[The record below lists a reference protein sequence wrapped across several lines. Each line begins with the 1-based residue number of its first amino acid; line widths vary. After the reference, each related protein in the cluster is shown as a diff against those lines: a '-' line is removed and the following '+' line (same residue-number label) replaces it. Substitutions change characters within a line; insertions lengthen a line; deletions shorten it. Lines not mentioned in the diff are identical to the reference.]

1 MLGMILIDDHE
12 YLVNGLKQFVDWDD
26 LGVEILDTAADGEQ
40 GLLKI
45 RSLRPDIV
53 LTDIS
58 MPIMDGLEMIRQL
71 QSDSKKPQF
80 VILTGHGEFDYA
92 KEAIHYGVAD
102 FILKPILPAE
112 VTTIMK
118 TVVQRCHDEENRF
131 ARENE
136 MRQRLHESMPILTE
150 RYMEELFEGR
160 IFGND
165 VLLEKAAFLD
175 LDIPSG
181 PYRIICIQISN
192 YHQAIESQPEARQQY
207 IKFYII
213 SQICEILGIHKTF
226 VGFREKTAV
235 FMTTKYGTTD
245 EQMIDKLQIEIE
257 DCIRRILKEFGVQMH
272 VGVSESAVEL
282 SQISDS
288 YKKALESLKY
298 RAHFEQCQIIFHR
311 DIIHSLT
318 AETIVQFF
326 DRSSLMDALKMRS
339 YADMNV
345 SLDMTLKMI
354 HNDPALSMNHVKTIF
369 VEMASVVIST
379 MLQMGET
386 PPKSIETGTCILDQT
401 NHLDTLDELEVW
413 MRSVILQ
420 VKEVLD
426 KKMSQR
432 TMRIIEQ
439 MQTIIHEEYQKE
451 VTLQNI
457 AKRIYLTPNYL
468 GSIFSK
474 TIGKSFNDYL
484 AEYRIEKAIE
494 ILNTGEYHVYQVG
507 EMVGY
512 RDLDHFRKTFYDIT
526 GSSPSQFLK

>member
-12 YLVNGLKQFVDWDD
+12 YLINGLKQFVDWDE
-26 LGVEILDTAADGEQ
+26 LGIEIVGTAADGEQ
-40 GLLKI
+40 GLSKI

-71 QSDSKKPQF
+71 QADSTKPQI

-92 KEAIHYGVAD
+92 KEAIRYGVAD

-112 VTTIMK
+112 VMAIMK
-118 TVVQRCHDEENRF
+118 TVVKRCLDEASRCT
-131 ARENE
+131 RESE
-136 MRQRLHESMPILTE
+136 MKQRLHESMPILIE

-160 IFGND
+160 ILGND
-165 VLLEKAAFLD
+165 MIREKAAFLD
-175 LDIPSG
+175 LELPSG
-181 PYRIICIQISN
+181 PYQILCVQISN
-192 YHQAIESQPEARQQY
+192 YHQAIESQSEEKQQY
-207 IKFYII
+207 IKFSII
-213 SQICEILGIHKTF
+213 SQICEILEIHKTF

-235 FMTTKYGTTD
+235 FMTTKYGYTD
-245 EQMIDKLQIEIE
+245 EQTIDKLQIEIE
-257 DCIRRILKEFGVQMH
+257 DCTRRILKEFGVQMH
-272 VGVSESAVEL
+272 VGVSESSVDL
-282 SQISDS
+282 SEICNS
-288 YKKALESLKY
+288 YKKSLESLKY
-298 RAHFEQCQIIFHR
+298 RAHFDQYQVIFHR

-318 AETIVQFF
+318 AESIVQFF
-326 DRSSLMDALKMRS
+326 DRGSLMDALKMRS
-339 YADMNV
+339 YTDMSA
-345 SLDMTLKMI
+345 SLDVTFIMI
-354 HNDPALSMNHVKTIF
+354 RNNPAMSMNHVKTII

-379 MLQMGET
+379 LLQMGEI
-386 PPKSIETGTCILDQT
+386 PPKSIETGICVLEQT
-401 NHLDTLDELEVW
+401 NHLDTLDELESW
-413 MRSVILQ
+413 IRSVMIQ
-420 VKEVLD
+420 VKEILD

-439 MQTIIHEEYQKE
+439 MQTIIHDEYQQE

-512 RDLDHFRKTFYDIT
+512 RDLDHFRKTFCDIT
-526 GSSPSQFLK
+526 GSCPSQFLK